1 MRIRL
6 RDILFSCEDTVKG
19 YIVLIYCSHVRIRL
33 RDILFSCEDT
43 VKGYI
48 VLM

>member
-19 YIVLIYCSHVRIRL
+19 YVRIRCSHVRIRL

>member
-19 YIVLIYCSHVRIRL
+19 SHVRIRL